1 MATIKDVARLAGVSV
16 ATVSRVI
23 NNSPKASEASRQSV
37 GAAMETL
44 NYHPNANAR
53 ALAQQSTETV
63 GLVVGDVSD
72 PFFGAMVKAVEQV
85 AYRTGNFLLIGNG
98 YHNVQKERQAIEQL
112 IRHRCAALVVHAKM
126 IPDEELAGLMKQI
139 PGMVLIN
146 RILPGYETRCVALD
160 DRYGAWLATRH
171 LIQQGHTR
179 IGYLCS
185 NHDIS
190 DAEDRLQGY
199 YAALEESG
207 LPCNDR
213 LVTFAEPDESG
224 GEQAMTELLG
234 RGRHFSAVACYNDSM
249 AAGAMGVLNDNG
261 IDVPRE
267 ISLIGFDDVLISRYV
282 RPRLTTVRYPIVT
295 MATQAAE
302 LALALAEQRPAPE
315 ITHLFSPTLVR
326 RHSVVPRRK
335 AISRSDRDARRW
347 PGNPALADIAPAE
360 AFIKIAAGGVEIS
373 SIARAAGII
382 DHMPLQFSG
391 QPLTARGG
399 RDVQRRQP
407 GKQILAAD
415 QIAAPEANRAEQL
428 LAFHGNKGQRQ
439 RLRRLAML
447 HNAGE
452 ERPRQRLA
460 AKGLPQPVGH
470 LPGELR
476 RSVQRQDRHTS
487 FP

>member
-23 NNSPKASEASRQSV
+23 NDSPKASEASRLAVQN
-37 GAAMETL
+37 AMDSL

-85 AYRTGNFLLIGNG
+85 ASATGNFLLIGNG
-98 YHNVQKERQAIEQL
+98 YHNEEKERKAIEQL
-112 IRHRCAALVVHAKM
+112 IRHRCAALVVHAKI
-126 IPDEELAGLMKQI
+126 IPDDELASLMKQM

-146 RILPGYETRCVALD
+146 RILPGFEQRCVALD

-185 NHDIS
+185 NHAIS

-199 YAALEESG
+199 YDALKEHG

-234 RGRHFSAVACYNDSM
+234 RGRNFTAVACYNDSM

-267 ISLIGFDDVLISRYV
+267 ISLIGFDDVLVSRYV
-282 RPRLTTVRYPIVT
+282 RPRLTTVRYPIIT

-302 LALALAEQRPAPE
+302 LALALASNQPLPDV
-315 ITHLFSPTLVR
+315 THLFNPTLVR
-326 RHSVVPRRK
+326 RHSV
-335 AISRSDRDARRW
+335 IT
-347 PGNPALADIAPAE
+347 
-360 AFIKIAAGGVEIS
+360 
-373 SIARAAGII
+373 
-382 DHMPLQFSG
+382 PLES
-391 QPLTARGG
+391 
-399 RDVQRRQP
+399 
-407 GKQILAAD
+407 
-415 QIAAPEANRAEQL
+415 
-428 LAFHGNKGQRQ
+428 
-439 RLRRLAML
+439 
-447 HNAGE
+447 
-452 ERPRQRLA
+452 
-460 AKGLPQPVGH
+460 
-470 LPGELR
+470 
-476 RSVQRQDRHTS
+476 
-487 FP
+487 

>member
-1 MATIKDVARLAGVSV
+1 
-16 ATVSRVI
+16 
-23 NNSPKASEASRQSV
+23 
-37 GAAMETL
+37 
-44 NYHPNANAR
+44 
-53 ALAQQSTETV
+53 
-63 GLVVGDVSD
+63 
-72 PFFGAMVKAVEQV
+72 
-85 AYRTGNFLLIGNG
+85 
-98 YHNVQKERQAIEQL
+98 
-112 IRHRCAALVVHAKM
+112 
-126 IPDEELAGLMKQI
+126 MKQI

-282 RPRLTTVRYPIVT
+282 RPRLTTVRYPIFT

-326 RHSVVPRRK
+326 RHSVV
-335 AISRSDRDARRW
+335 
-347 PGNPALADIAPAE
+347 APQE
-360 AFIKIAAGGVEIS
+360 GDKS
-373 SIARAAGII
+373 
-382 DHMPLQFSG
+382 
-391 QPLTARGG
+391 
-399 RDVQRRQP
+399 
-407 GKQILAAD
+407 
-415 QIAAPEANRAEQL
+415 
-428 LAFHGNKGQRQ
+428 
-439 RLRRLAML
+439 
-447 HNAGE
+447 
-452 ERPRQRLA
+452 
-460 AKGLPQPVGH
+460 
-470 LPGELR
+470 
-476 RSVQRQDRHTS
+476 
-487 FP
+487 

>member
-267 ISLIGFDDVLISRYV
+267 ISLIGFDDVLI
-282 RPRLTTVRYPIVT
+282 
-295 MATQAAE
+295 
-302 LALALAEQRPAPE
+302 
-315 ITHLFSPTLVR
+315 
-326 RHSVVPRRK
+326 
-335 AISRSDRDARRW
+335 
-347 PGNPALADIAPAE
+347 
-360 AFIKIAAGGVEIS
+360 
-373 SIARAAGII
+373 
-382 DHMPLQFSG
+382 
-391 QPLTARGG
+391 
-399 RDVQRRQP
+399 
-407 GKQILAAD
+407 
-415 QIAAPEANRAEQL
+415 
-428 LAFHGNKGQRQ
+428 
-439 RLRRLAML
+439 
-447 HNAGE
+447 
-452 ERPRQRLA
+452 
-460 AKGLPQPVGH
+460 
-470 LPGELR
+470 
-476 RSVQRQDRHTS
+476 
-487 FP
+487 

>member
-23 NNSPKASEASRQSV
+23 NDSPKASETSRLAV
-37 GAAMETL
+37 KNAMETL

-85 AYRTGNFLLIGNG
+85 ASATGNFLLIGNG
-98 YHNVQKERQAIEQL
+98 YHNEQKERNAIEQL
-112 IRHRCAALVVHAKM
+112 IRHRCGALVVHAKM
-126 IPDEELAGLMKQI
+126 IPDSDLIALMKQI

-146 RILPGYETRCVALD
+146 RIVPGYEQRSVALD

-185 NHDIS
+185 NHAIS
-190 DAEDRLQGY
+190 DADDRLQGY
-199 YAALEESG
+199 YDALKEHE

-234 RGRHFSAVACYNDSM
+234 RGKNFSAVACYNDSM

-261 IDVPRE
+261 IDVPQE
-267 ISLIGFDDVLISRYV
+267 ISLIGFDDILISRYV

-302 LALALAEQRPAPE
+302 LALALAENRPAPE
-315 ITHLFSPTLVR
+315 ITHLFNPTLVR
-326 RHSVVPRRK
+326 RHSV
-335 AISRSDRDARRW
+335 I
-347 PGNPALADIAPAE
+347 
-360 AFIKIAAGGVEIS
+360 
-373 SIARAAGII
+373 
-382 DHMPLQFSG
+382 
-391 QPLTARGG
+391 T
-399 RDVQRRQP
+399 
-407 GKQILAAD
+407 
-415 QIAAPEANRAEQL
+415 
-428 LAFHGNKGQRQ
+428 
-439 RLRRLAML
+439 
-447 HNAGE
+447 
-452 ERPRQRLA
+452 
-460 AKGLPQPVGH
+460 PQ
-470 LPGELR
+470 E
-476 RSVQRQDRHTS
+476 S
-487 FP
+487 

>member
-23 NNSPKASEASRQSV
+23 NASPKASDASRQAVNS
-37 GAAMETL
+37 AMEEL

-53 ALAQQSTETV
+53 ALAQQTTETI
-63 GLVVGDVSD
+63 GLIVGDVSD

-98 YHNVQKERQAIEQL
+98 YHNEQKERQAIEQL
-112 IRHRCAALVVHAKM
+112 IRHRCAALVVHAKK
-126 IPDEELAGLMKQI
+126 IPDAELTSLMKQM

-146 RILPGYETRCVALD
+146 RTLPGFEKRCVALD

-171 LIQQGHTR
+171 LIQQGHTK

-185 NHDIS
+185 NHAIS

-199 YAALEESG
+199 YDALTEHG
-207 LPCNDR
+207 IPINDR
-213 LVTFAEPDESG
+213 LVTFGEPDESG

-261 IDVPRE
+261 IDVPKE

-302 LALALAEQRPAPE
+302 LAMALAENRPLPE
-315 ITHLFSPTLVR
+315 TTHIFSPTLVR
-326 RHSVVPRRK
+326 RHSV
-335 AISRSDRDARRW
+335 
-347 PGNPALADIAPAE
+347 
-360 AFIKIAAGGVEIS
+360 IAA
-373 SIARAAGII
+373 
-382 DHMPLQFSG
+382 
-391 QPLTARGG
+391 T
-399 RDVQRRQP
+399 
-407 GKQILAAD
+407 
-415 QIAAPEANRAEQL
+415 
-428 LAFHGNKGQRQ
+428 
-439 RLRRLAML
+439 
-447 HNAGE
+447 GE
-452 ERPRQRLA
+452 
-460 AKGLPQPVGH
+460 
-470 LPGELR
+470 
-476 RSVQRQDRHTS
+476 
-487 FP
+487 